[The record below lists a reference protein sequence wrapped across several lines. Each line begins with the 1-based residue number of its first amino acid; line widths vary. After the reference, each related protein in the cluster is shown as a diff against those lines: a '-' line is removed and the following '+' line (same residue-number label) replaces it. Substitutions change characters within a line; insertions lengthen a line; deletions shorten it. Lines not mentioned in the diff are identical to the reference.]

1 MELIRAKKKPRDLNR
16 IAGLCMSGRQDLNLR
31 PLGPEPATGLVPNVG
46 GSGKS
51 SEALDDTGVK
61 VTASVE
67 GLPQDPPSGRDGNAS
82 ADQVAAD
89 LRRTEFL
96 RPEHLLPVSAVAER
110 LGVSVATVHAAINA
124 GKLRWVLFGSVRRV
138 RPEDLEA
145 YVRSRFSS
153 RPPAD
158 DDWCSVADLV
168 RATGFSRSKA
178 YRLLERGTLPFQVF
192 AGIRYI
198 RSKDVGDFLRIDT
211 DTRGIPS

>member
-1 MELIRAKKKPRDLNR
+1 M
-16 IAGLCMSGRQDLNLR
+16 
-31 PLGPEPATGLVPNVG
+31 G
-46 GSGKS
+46 GSGKPS
-51 SEALDDTGVK
+51 QPFDDTGVE
-61 VTASVE
+61 AASSVE

-96 RPEHLLPVSAVAER
+96 RPEGLLPVGVVAER

-145 YVRSRFSS
+145 FVRSRSAS

-158 DDWCSVADLV
+158 DGWYTVADLM

-178 YRLLERGTLPFQVF
+178 YGLLERGILPFQVF
-192 AGIRYI
+192 AGIRHV
-198 RSKDVGDFLRIDT
+198 RRGDVSDFLRTTKNTQGMPSSFRHGRGFGKRQVGPWGPVIPVEVGPDQTGGDT
-211 DTRGIPS
+211 LT